1 MIAKLSQ
8 KNKKVMMIFLMVVV
22 VYLASVFS
30 FEKAISAIALNRQLK
45 AAQQPSQEPDAA
57 FPQLERKHAFYQSV
71 LKGYKVRTEDR
82 ENRLWQSVSAMAIA
96 KNVDINFSPNL
107 NSVEKD
113 TSEIARGIVA
123 QKFIFKGSYF
133 NIVKLLDTL
142 AKSPGIG
149 KIAGAKLMKKT
160 ANGNEE
166 KTDKLNLELQLVGKE
181 N

>member
-8 KNKKVMMIFLMVVV
+8 KNKKVMMIFLMIVV
-22 VYLASVFS
+22 VYLAYVFS
-30 FEKAISAIALNRQLK
+30 FEKAISAVALNRQLK

-71 LKGYKVRTEDR
+71 LKGYNVRREDR

-96 KNVDINFSPNL
+96 KNVEINFSPNIITA
-107 NSVEKD
+107 EKD
-113 TSEIARGIVA
+113 TSEIARGIVP

-149 KIAGAKLMKKT
+149 KIASAKLMKKT
-160 ANGNEE
+160 ASGNEE

>member
-1 MIAKLSQ
+1 MFAKLNL
-8 KNKKVMMIFLMVVV
+8 KNKKIVLILLMLAVT
-22 VYLASVFS
+22 YLAYQFS
-30 FEKAISAIALNRQLK
+30 FEKAISAFALNRQLK
-45 AAQQPSQEPDAA
+45 AAQQPGQEPDAA

-96 KNVDINFSPNL
+96 KNVEINFSPNIITA
-107 NSVEKD
+107 EKD
-113 TSEIARGIVA
+113 TSEIARGIVS

-142 AKSPGIG
+142 AKSSGIG

-160 ANGNEE
+160 VNGNEE

>member
-1 MIAKLSQ
+1 MLAKLNL
-8 KNKKVMMIFLMVVV
+8 KNKKIVLALLMLAV
-22 VYLASVFS
+22 VYLAYLFS
-30 FEKAISAIALNRQLK
+30 FEKAISAVALNQQLK
-45 AAQQPSQEPDAA
+45 AAQQPGQEPDAA

-71 LKGYKVRTEDR
+71 LKGYKVRHEDR

-96 KNVDINFSPNL
+96 KNVEINFSPNI
-107 NSVEKD
+107 NGAEKD

-142 AKSPGIG
+142 AKSRGIG
-149 KIAGAKLMKKT
+149 KIAGAKLVKKI

-166 KTDKLNLELQLVGKE
+166 KTDKLSLELQLVGKE

>member
-1 MIAKLSQ
+1 MLEKLNL
-8 KNKKVMMIFLMVVV
+8 KNKKVIMVLLMVIV
-22 VYLASVFS
+22 VYLAYVFS
-30 FEKAISAIALNRQLK
+30 FEKAISAVALNHQLK
-45 AAQQPSQEPDAA
+45 AAQQPGQEPDAA

-71 LKGYKVRTEDR
+71 LKGYKVRHEDR

-96 KNVDINFSPNL
+96 KNVEINFSPNITTA
-107 NSVEKD
+107 EQD

-149 KIAGAKLMKKT
+149 KIANAKLLKKT
-160 ANGNEE
+160 ANSSEE
-166 KTDKLNLELQLVGKE
+166 KSDKLNLELQLVGKE